1 MIRPLA
7 EWFIYQENIVQKIIA
22 LALLATSLV
31 AFPVA
36 TPSFAVEK
44 GIQALCGPDAP
55 EAYKRDGG
63 YCDQVGSNDS
73 LVETEEC
80 DYNYLPVLFN
90 ENAPAAVVIV
100 AANCD
105 YSGTSAT

>member
-1 MIRPLA
+1 MV
-7 EWFIYQENIVQKIIA
+7 IYQENIMQKIIA
-22 LALLATSLV
+22 LALVATSLV

-55 EAYKRDGG
+55 EAYKRAGG

-73 LVETEEC
+73 LVETEDC
-80 DYNYLPVLFN
+80 D
-90 ENAPAAVVIV
+90 
-100 AANCD
+100 
-105 YSGTSAT
+105 

>member
-1 MIRPLA
+1 MV
-7 EWFIYQENIVQKIIA
+7 IYQENIMQKIIA
-22 LALLATSLV
+22 LALVATSLV

-55 EAYKRDGG
+55 EAYKRAGG

-73 LVETEEC
+73 LVETDGGCRYVYYYAASFELKLPAKTQLVAETC
-80 DYNYLPVLFN
+80 DIYLP
-90 ENAPAAVVIV
+90 
-100 AANCD
+100 
-105 YSGTSAT
+105 SAT

>member
-1 MIRPLA
+1 M
-7 EWFIYQENIVQKIIA
+7 QKIIA
-22 LALLATSLV
+22 LALVATSLV

-55 EAYKRDGG
+55 EAYKRAGG

-73 LVETEEC
+73 LVETDDCTRYIVPSSFE
-80 DYNYLPVLFN
+80 LKAPVKAQLVADN
-90 ENAPAAVVIV
+90 CGYYYEYPAAV
-100 AANCD
+100 AL
-105 YSGTSAT
+105 